1 MTQEELNKILD
12 AHEMW
17 MSTDGKQG
25 ARAVLNGENLD
36 GLDLSNWILDYASLS
51 GASLKYASL
60 NGASLNGAS
69 LDGASLDGAINVPY
83 IPMVCPEEGA
93 FVGWK
98 KVDNY
103 IIQLEIPQDA
113 KRSSATTR
121 KCRCEYAKV
130 LNILTLDG
138 NNADVSE
145 VVNTNYKPS
154 VTYKIGEIVR
164 PDAWDDDRWRE
175 CSHGIHFFINRR
187 EAVDYEL

>member
-1 MTQEELNKILD
+1 
-12 AHEMW
+12 
-17 MSTDGKQG
+17 
-25 ARAVLNGENLD
+25 
-36 GLDLSNWILDYASLS
+36 
-51 GASLKYASL
+51 
-60 NGASLNGAS
+60 
-69 LDGASLDGAINVPY
+69 
-83 IPMVCPEEGA
+83 MVCPEEGA

-98 KVDNY
+98 KVKDY

-145 VVNTNYKPS
+145 FVNTNYKPV

-187 EAVDYEL
+187 EAVDY

>member
-17 MSTDGKQG
+17 ISTGGKQG
-25 ARAVLNGENLD
+25 AKAVLNGENLD
-36 GLDLSNWILDYASLS
+36 GLDLSNRILDR
-51 GASLKYASL
+51 ASL
-60 NGASLNGAS
+60 NGALLNGAS
-69 LDGASLDGAINVPY
+69 LYGASLNGAINVPY

-98 KVDNY
+98 KIKDY
-103 IIQLEIPQDA
+103 IIQLEIPQNA

-145 VVNTNYKPS
+145 VVNTNYKPV

>member
-12 AHEMW
+12 AHEIW

-25 ARAVLNGENLD
+25 AKAVLNGENLD
-36 GLDLSNWILDYASLS
+36 GLDLSNRTLDYASLD

-60 NGASLNGAS
+60 DGASLNGAT
-69 LDGASLDGAINVPY
+69 LEGAINVPY

-98 KVDNY
+98 KVKDY

-145 VVNTNYKPS
+145 FVNTNYKPV

-187 EAVDYEL
+187 EAVDY